1 MKGLIIITGLGSGDE
16 SQLTLG
22 TLRLLQEADQLY
34 LRTDKHPVVPYLRQQ
49 GISYTSFDFIYEA
62 KATFADVYEEIV
74 QRLLQEAAQRADSH
88 IVYAVPGHPQVAEAT
103 VQLLRERAEQHG
115 VALTVKGGES
125 FLDQAFLRF
134 GFDPLDG
141 FQLVDA
147 TQLST
152 YRFEPL
158 MHVLFAQVYDRMIA
172 SDVKLTLMEWYP
184 DDYEVVVGH
193 ALGVSGEEHIVR
205 VPLYE
210 LDRVAGYGNLSV
222 IWVPKD
228 EREELRGRSFHRL
241 HEIVSILR
249 SPQGCPWDREQ
260 THASIRKNLI
270 EETYEVLETID
281 DDDPAHMCEELGDL
295 LLQIMLHS
303 QMEEEAGTFTVYDV
317 IAQLNEKLVR
327 RHPHVFGDA
336 DAGDP
341 DEALENWEAIKKKEK
356 EQRGVDTKQQSVL
369 SGIPRDLPGLMKALK
384 LQKKAAKVGFDWDH
398 TQDVWAK
405 LEEELQE
412 LKEVLYDPGKE
423 AERLEELGDLL
434 FVIVNVARFLK
445 LDPEEA
451 ISLTN
456 RKFVQRFSY
465 IEQQLR
471 LRGKTFDQTDLTEM
485 EQLWQEAKQAAK

>member
-1 MKGLIIITGLGSGDE
+1 M
-16 SQLTLG
+16 
-22 TLRLLQEADQLY
+22 
-34 LRTDKHPVVPYLRQQ
+34 
-49 GISYTSFDFIYEA
+49 
-62 KATFADVYEEIV
+62 
-74 QRLLQEAAQRADSH
+74 
-88 IVYAVPGHPQVAEAT
+88 
-103 VQLLRERAEQHG
+103 
-115 VALTVKGGES
+115 
-125 FLDQAFLRF
+125 
-134 GFDPLDG
+134 
-141 FQLVDA
+141 
-147 TQLST
+147 
-152 YRFEPL
+152 
-158 MHVLFAQVYDRMIA
+158 
-172 SDVKLTLMEWYP
+172 
-184 DDYEVVVGH
+184 
-193 ALGVSGEEHIVR
+193 
-205 VPLYE
+205 
-210 LDRVAGYGNLSV
+210 
-222 IWVPKD
+222 
-228 EREELRGRSFHRL
+228 
-241 HEIVSILR
+241 
-249 SPQGCPWDREQ
+249 
-260 THASIRKNLI
+260 
-270 EETYEVLETID
+270 
-281 DDDPAHMCEELGDL
+281 
-295 LLQIMLHS
+295 
-303 QMEEEAGTFTVYDV
+303 
-317 IAQLNEKLVR
+317 NEKLIR

-485 EQLWQEAKQAAK
+485 EQLWQEAKQAGNST